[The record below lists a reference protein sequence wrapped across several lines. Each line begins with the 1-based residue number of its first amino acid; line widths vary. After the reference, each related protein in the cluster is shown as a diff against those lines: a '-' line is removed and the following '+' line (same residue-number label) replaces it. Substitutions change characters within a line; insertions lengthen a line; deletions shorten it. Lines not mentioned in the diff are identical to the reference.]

1 MQHDGATA
9 PAFRFPLATSPTSPL
24 PHFSPLFST
33 FPSKLPFFKAN
44 CPTCQSLGFF
54 ASSFG
59 FCVILSCNL
68 LAANGS
74 KVPPPPLVP
83 VLVRFPPHFPRHA
96 DRFSSGRMQAS
107 SGRLKQGTSPIKTE
121 WKECAAKWPSSCCL
135 AQSEIRVLEEPTTR
149 QQHRQQQQQQ
159 QHATAAA
166 AAAVEATSTSTSF
179 NFRSSNNSDKR
190 AIK

>member
-1 MQHDGATA
+1 MVQQ
-9 PAFRFPLATSPTSPL
+9 PPPSAFHLPL
-24 PHFSPLFST
+24 PQLPPLLHFPTFLHFSIQASIFQG
-33 FPSKLPFFKAN
+33 KLPYLSVSRLLRFF
-44 CPTCQSLGFF
+44 LW
-54 ASSFG
+54 
-59 FCVILSCNL
+59 LLCNL
-68 LAANGS
+68 VLQSARS
-74 KVPPPPLVP
+74 KWLKSAPPLVP

-166 AAAVEATSTSTSF
+166 AAAVEATSISTSF